1 MPDVIETDG
10 TQQLGA
16 QTARPVWCTIEVP
29 DHAEPGIYKTKLEV
43 VDSASNK
50 VITRLNLKVN
60 VSKHTLPSPAEQ
72 QFHVDFWQQPYA
84 VSRYYGLERWSEAH
98 CEALKPYLR
107 LLARSGQKVVS
118 AILFY
123 EPWGDQSVDKFDPMI
138 QTTKKRMVRGLTI
151 TRCSTNGWNY
161 ARNVAFQNRLTV
173 FDGALGYVVPLLR
186 RG

>member
-1 MPDVIETDG
+1 M
-10 TQQLGA
+10 
-16 QTARPVWCTIEVP
+16 
-29 DHAEPGIYKTKLEV
+29 

-138 QTTKKRMVRGLTI
+138 QTTKKKDGSWAYDYSGVRQMGGTVRGM
-151 TRCSTNGWNY
+151 WHFK
-161 ARNVAFQNRLTV
+161 A
-173 FDGALGYVVPLLR
+173 D
-186 RG
+186 